1 MCESDHVESLPQK
14 YFIQSRSEVFMWTDF
29 SPHHLS
35 DLVYEFFPFCY
46 EYIGWAS
53 SCLRA
58 FAPARSSFCAWNT
71 IPTSVHIILMIFK
84 FSSNVTLL
92 KGFPGDSDS
101 KESTCNAGDLGL
113 VPGFGRSAGE
123 GNGNPL
129 QYSCLENPMDRGAW
143 WATVDGIA

>member
-1 MCESDHVESLPQK
+1 MCESDRVESLPQK
-14 YFIQSRSEVFMWTDF
+14 HFIKSKSEVFMWTDS

-35 DLVYEFFPFCY
+35 DLVCDFFPFCY
-46 EYIGWAS
+46 EHIGWAS

-84 FSSNVTLL
+84 FCSNVTLL
-92 KGFPGDSDS
+92 KGFPGGSDS
-101 KESTCNAGDLGL
+101 KESTCNAGDLGS
-113 VPGFGRSAGE
+113 VPGLGRSTGE

-129 QYSCLENPMDRGAW
+129 QYSFLENLMDREAW
-143 WATVDGIA
+143 QTIVHGIA

>member
-1 MCESDHVESLPQK
+1 
-14 YFIQSRSEVFMWTDF
+14 MWTDS

-35 DLVYEFFPFCY
+35 DLVCDFFPFCY
-46 EYIGWAS
+46 EHIGWAS

-84 FSSNVTLL
+84 FCSNVTLL
-92 KGFPGDSDS
+92 KGFPGGSDS
-101 KESTCNAGDLGL
+101 KESTCNAGDLGSVRGL
-113 VPGFGRSAGE
+113 GRSTGE

-129 QYSCLENPMDRGAW
+129 QYSCLENLMDREAW
-143 WATVDGIA
+143 QTIVHGIAQSDMTEQLTLSLLDSPY